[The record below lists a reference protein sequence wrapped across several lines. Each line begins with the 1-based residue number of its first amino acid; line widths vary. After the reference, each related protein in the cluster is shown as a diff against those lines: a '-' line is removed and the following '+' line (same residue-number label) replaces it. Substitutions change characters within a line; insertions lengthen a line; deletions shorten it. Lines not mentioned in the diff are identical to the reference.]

1 MESADH
7 PINPAPRFAIIGY
20 AARFPGA
27 ANADEFWDVLREGRD
42 AISEVPADRWDA
54 DEFFDSEPG
63 APGKVVT
70 RRAGFVDDV
79 TGFDAPFFGMS
90 TREVRL
96 MDPQHRLL
104 LEMAWRAVEHSGI
117 APTDLAETNAGV
129 FVGLAT
135 HDYLGMASDELTF
148 PEIEAY
154 MAIGTSNAAAA
165 GRISY
170 RLGLQGPSV
179 AVDTAC
185 SSSLVA
191 IHQACQALQLG
202 ECDLALAGG
211 ANVLL
216 TPATMITFSHA
227 HMLAPDGKCK
237 TFDAAADG
245 YVRGEGSGVIVIKRL
260 EDAIRDGD
268 RIRAVIRGSAINQ
281 DGASGGLTVPNGVA
295 QQRVI
300 ADALKRAGVAPSD
313 VGYLEAHGTG
323 TSLGDPIEAQ
333 AAGAAYGIGRA
344 ANDPLLIGSAKTNIG
359 HLEAAAGIAGVIK
372 VVLSLENELLPQHR
386 NFQNPSPHIPW
397 DRLPVEVVKEAT
409 AWERNGRP
417 RIAGVSSFGFA
428 GTNAHVILE
437 EAPVAAEIETAE
449 EPESTG
455 DRFSILPLSAR
466 TPAALVQIA
475 DQYRSWLNGHPEAT
489 LADLCFTAGV
499 GRAHLEHRAALVVNS
514 REAAVE
520 LLGAVADD
528 RPAPGLG
535 RGESHDTP
543 KTAWLFTGQG
553 SQYPGMARELFD
565 TEPVFAETLKR
576 CAAVVADVLEK
587 PLLDVIF
594 DVDGPDAEATLRQT
608 AYAQPALFAVEM
620 GLARLWQSWGFE
632 PDVVLGHSVGQYA
645 AACVAGVFSLEDGA
659 ALMAERG
666 RLFGSLPAGGRMAAI
681 FAAAERVESLTDDF
695 PSLSV
700 AAYNGA
706 NTVLSGPAQ
715 DLEKAVAG
723 LVAEG
728 IRCDFLET
736 SHAFHSAL
744 LDPILDEF
752 EAYAGRFNY
761 KTPQRILIDNRTGTA
776 LGRSVKLDGAYWR
789 RHARQPVEF
798 AKSVRTLADMNCKVL
813 FEIGPQPVLT
823 AAALRAWPDPATA
836 PRAIASLRRN
846 TADHR
851 QITEAAADAYV
862 LGHLPDFGAF
872 RHGHAR
878 KLDLP
883 TYPFEHRQYW
893 FSDKR
898 NADNREAT
906 NQQQPA
912 SGPRTEAVRLLE
924 DGKIEELANLLG
936 GTSGDQQTLAV
947 LTKLAAQHNQQ
958 RTTQTIA
965 DARYQFRWDKSPTPL
980 AGADTSTATTWL
992 LVGDVTGAAAPL
1004 VDALTA
1010 RGQQYRVLGL
1020 PTSDADE
1027 QQLADAFRS
1036 AVSGDSALRIV
1047 HVAALDGG
1055 TSSARSLLRIQHQ
1068 ILGGT
1073 RRLFRAAAAAELRAP
1088 IWVIT
1093 RGAQRI
1099 TDTDTVAPEQSALW
1113 GFGRA
1118 AALELPQVWGGL
1130 ADLADASAAEWSQF
1144 ISRASASSDA
1154 AAREDQIALRDQSVY
1169 VPRLVRRENLPSGT
1183 PLEIRDNGT
1192 YLVTG
1197 GLGSIGLEIA
1207 GYLAACGA
1215 KNLVLTSRREPNEAA
1230 QQRIDALGAQHGCE
1244 VRVVTADVADAHDV
1258 ARLLAGVQAELP
1270 PLAGI
1275 VHAAGEIGT
1284 TPLSDLDD
1292 TEVDRVFAGK
1302 VWGAWHLSEAAADL
1316 KLDFF
1321 ISTSSIASVW
1331 GGFGQTAY
1339 SAANAFLDGLAWR
1352 LREQGVAGTSVN
1364 FGPWTAGM
1372 ADAESRARLEQRG
1385 IKTLSPSDALAGLA
1399 DVVAASQSNGGAQG
1413 VVARIDW
1420 ARFLPLYQQAGR
1432 RAFLAELER
1441 EVPSH
1446 LATSQGVAQ
1455 SGTTQLVERLAGA
1468 PVQQRKKLLT
1478 DYLRDAVAEVTRVDV
1493 SEIRED
1499 AGFFDLGMDSLMAV
1513 ELRQRM
1519 EQGVGKEIPVT
1530 LVMDHPRISDV
1541 ADYLLGEVLGLSE
1554 QAKPAPQQ
1562 VSAVTDR
1569 TDEPIAIVSVSCRFP
1584 GAPDPEAFWEV
1595 LSGGVDAIREVP
1607 EDRFD
1612 IDEFYDPDPETAGK
1626 TYTRFGGFLD
1636 GIDGFD
1642 PEFFGISPREA
1653 VWIEPQQRLMLETV
1667 WEGLERAGYS
1677 PAALRGSRT
1686 GIFAGVGANEYA
1698 HLLSS
1703 ESIDKI
1709 EPYFITGNALN
1720 AISGRVAFALG
1731 FEGPAVAVDTACSS
1745 ALVAVHQAVQALH
1758 SGDCDLA
1765 VAGGVNVLLSP
1776 VTVIAASRARM
1787 LSPVGRCKTFDA
1799 SADGYVRSEG
1809 CGILVLKRLSDA
1821 ERDGDRVLAV
1831 IPGSAV
1837 NQDGASSGLT
1847 VPNGGAQQRLIGTVL
1862 ARAGLA
1868 GGDVDYLEAHGTGT
1882 PLGDPIEVQAAAAA
1896 YGGSRE
1902 ADRPLLMGSVKSNIG
1917 HTESASGAA
1926 GLIKVVLSLQNGVL
1940 PQSLHFEK
1948 PSPHIPWESLPVRVV
1963 DKAIPWEPN
1972 GRPRRAGVSSFGF
1985 TGTNAHVLIEE
1996 APRRAV
2002 VTDEGG
2008 PDDTA
2013 ATPEVQGDKVNVL
2026 PLSAR
2031 SPEALAA
2038 VAQRYESWLSAHQE
2052 VDIEDVC
2059 LTAGSGRSHF
2069 EHRAALVVD
2078 SVESAREGL
2087 AELVQNRLRPG
2098 VVRGEHTNHPTTAW
2112 LFTGQGSQYPG
2123 MARELFDAEPVFAET
2138 VTRCAE
2144 AVKDIVERPLLE
2156 VMFATDRETGG
2167 EAGKVLRHTSFA
2179 QPAIFAV
2186 EMGLARLWQSWGI
2199 EPDVVL
2205 GHSVGQYAAACVA
2218 GVFSLEDGA
2227 RLIAERGR
2235 LFGSLPAGGRMVAVF
2250 SDAKHVEQ
2258 IASDFPRVSVGAYN
2272 GPNTVLSG
2280 PGEDVEQAVARF
2292 EEEGIRCTWLETSH
2306 AFHSELLDPV
2316 LDEFESYAAQVQF
2329 ATPTLPL
2336 VCNRT
2341 GAVLTAQTPIDAQY
2355 WRRHSRQPVQFA
2367 ESVRT
2372 VAALGCS
2379 VLMEIGPQPV
2389 LTGAAV
2395 QVWPEHLAAPRAIV
2409 SLRKGVGDRRQIAE
2423 ALAAAYVGG
2432 HRPNF
2437 AALRRHPRNTLE
2449 LPTYPFQRRR
2459 FWPKSS
2465 GAAIEGGGGLS
2476 AGILGR
2482 GEDLAS
2488 GDSVYISRLSVR
2500 SQPWLSDHVIYGTV
2514 VVPGAT
2520 YAAMALAAVGTPARA
2535 KDVFF
2540 YEPIILPEKSS
2551 REVQLTLHPLEDGSG
2566 SKFQVHSRPYGER
2579 DVDWSLNAEGTVV
2592 PGIDDSA
2599 DDAAGQSSEAEPV
2612 DAAIER
2618 MERMRPNEL
2627 FETFADLELSW
2638 GPTWSGSLKSL
2649 WLGQGEAIGDVLVG
2663 EELAEQLGTEPMHP
2677 VLMDLCTGVAFPAFP
2692 ALLAAEQGIN
2702 DLFLPLRYGQVTLKE
2717 KMPRRFYCRARWH
2730 ESALDSETQVFDLD
2744 YLDRDGRHLGGIR
2757 EFTVKRAPREA
2768 LLRGLGG
2775 DATRLLYTLGW
2786 HEVPVPAAAEDGTA
2800 TASGTWLIA
2809 GFDELAARVPGC
2821 IPFDRTSNPELL
2833 GQVLAE
2839 AKERGVPFSGVV
2851 WRAAAPDAQ
2860 ESSTD
2865 EIARLETEIANL
2877 LSAVHTVQNGAQN
2890 GVKLPDGLWIV
2901 TERAVATESGEPVD
2915 PVQASLWGFGRTTIN
2930 EEPALRAKLVDGDG
2944 SPEAVQALANLLVTP
2959 VEEPE
2964 IAVRQGKLLAS
2975 RLLPWSRSGNLTVP
2989 RGSDYALLPTERGAI
3004 DNLRITEKEVEAPDE
3019 GYVQVRVE
3027 AAGLN
3032 FRDVLNVLG
3041 LYPGDPGPIGGDF
3054 AGVVTQLG
3062 EGVTEVA
3069 VGQRV
3074 YGSMQGAF
3082 ASRFNAPAQ
3091 FLAPIPDGISAV
3103 EAATIPAAAL
3113 TVRLAFDW
3121 AQLKPGDRVLIH
3133 AASGGVG
3140 LAAIQMAQQ
3149 CGAEVYAT
3157 ASTFK
3162 RATVRKLGVKY
3173 VYDSRTTD
3181 FADQILADT
3190 DGHGVDVVLNSLTSE
3205 GFVEATVRATSKN
3218 GRFAEI
3224 AKRDI
3229 WTSEQMAEAR
3239 PDIAYEIV
3247 ALDTVMFQEPERIRG
3262 LLTEVSDG
3270 LAKGEWTPLPAEIY
3284 PLTEAR
3290 TAFRRMQQAR
3300 HIGKIVCQM
3309 PNPLAPQQDRTYLI
3323 TGGLGAIGLHT
3334 ASYLAQLGAGDIVL
3348 TSRRAPDVDAQRLI
3362 EEISERS
3369 KARIHVFTADVGE
3382 ESEVVKL
3389 LERIRAELPPLGGI
3403 AHLAGVLD
3411 DALLGQQSVERFRT
3425 TLAPKAFGADYLD
3438 RLTKDE
3444 DLDFFIVSSSV
3455 SSLFGSPGQSNYATA
3470 NAWLDGLIA
3479 RRRSQGLPATGVNF
3493 GPWGQG
3499 GMASSEAATAN
3510 ISAQGLIPLDPS
3522 AALAALAEVIANGTG
3537 QATVIKANW
3546 QRAAKVLGS
3555 SRPPILDLVL
3565 PSAVGEV
3572 TGDSE
3577 LLKQLMEIPVPQRAG
3592 FVTEFLQREV
3602 QNFLRLAQP
3611 PAATSRFLDLGTDSL
3626 MAIELR
3632 NRLHSQ
3638 FGGKFTINAT
3648 AVFDYPTIGGLGEYL
3663 VAQLPDAESES
3674 QEAQPAAEPAQSESE
3689 PDTVL
3694 APSDEVSEPAR

>member
-1 MESADH
+1 MASVEGLGESASG
-7 PINPAPRFAIIGY
+7 FAVVGY

-27 ANADEFWDVLREGRD
+27 ADADEFWDVLRHGRD
-42 AISEVPADRWDA
+42 AISEVPQDRWDA
-54 DEFFDSEPG
+54 DEFFDPEPG

-79 TGFDAPFFGMS
+79 TGFDAPFFGLS

-96 MDPQHRLL
+96 MDPQHRIL
-104 LEMAWRAVEHSGI
+104 LETAWRAVEHSGY
-117 APTDLAETNAGV
+117 APTDLADSNTGV

-135 HDYLGMASDELTF
+135 HDYLGMASDELTY

-191 IHQACQALQLG
+191 IHQACQALRLG

-216 TPATMITFSHA
+216 TPATMITFSSA
-227 HMLAPDGKCK
+227 HMLAPDGRCK

-245 YVRGEGSGVIVIKRL
+245 YVRGEGCGVIVIKRI
-260 EDAIRDGD
+260 EDALRDGD

-300 ADALKRAGVAPSD
+300 ADALKRADLEPRD

-333 AAGAAYGIGRA
+333 AAGAVLGAGREP
-344 ANDPLLIGSAKTNIG
+344 DQPLLIGSVKTNIG

-372 VVLSLENELLPQHR
+372 VILSLENELLPQHLH
-386 NFQNPSPHIPW
+386 FQNPSPHIPW
-397 DRLPVEVVKEAT
+397 ERLAVEVVKEAT
-409 AWERNGRP
+409 PWKRNGQR
-417 RIAGVSSFGFA
+417 RIAGISSFGFA
-428 GTNAHVILE
+428 GTNAHVIVE
-437 EAPVAAEIETAE
+437 EAPERAVSVPAAPTPVDA
-449 EPESTG
+449 PG
-455 DRFSILPLSAR
+455 DRRFSILPLSAR
-466 TPAALVQIA
+466 TPAALMRLA
-475 DQYRSWLNGHPEAT
+475 DEYRAWLSANPEAT
-489 LADLCFTAGV
+489 LADVCFTAGA
-499 GRAHLEHRAALVVNS
+499 GRAHLEQRAALVVNS
-514 REAAVE
+514 RESAME
-520 LLGAVADD
+520 LLGALAEE
-528 RPAPGLG
+528 RPAPGLF

-565 TEPVFAETLKR
+565 TEPVFAETLNR
-576 CAAVVADVLEK
+576 CAAAVADILEK
-587 PLLDVIF
+587 PLLDVVF
-594 DVDGPDAEATLRQT
+594 DVDSPDSEATLQQT
-608 AYAQPALFAVEM
+608 SYAQPALFAVEL

-632 PDVVLGHSVGQYA
+632 PDVVLGHSVGQYS
-645 AACVAGVFSLEDGA
+645 AACVAGVLSLEDGA
-659 ALMAERG
+659 LLMAERG
-666 RLFGSLPAGGRMAAI
+666 RLFGSLPSGGRMVAV
-681 FAAAERVESLTDDF
+681 FTAAERVERLTDES

-706 NTVLSGPAQ
+706 NTVLSGPAA
-715 DLEKAVAG
+715 DLERAVAALSADG
-723 LVAEG
+723 V
-728 IRCDFLET
+728 RCDWLDT

-752 EAYAGRFNY
+752 EAYAGGFDFAA
-761 KTPQRILIDNRTGTA
+761 PQRILVDNRTGTA

-789 RHARQPVEF
+789 RHARQPVQF
-798 AKSVRTLADMNCKVL
+798 AKSVRTLAEMNCKL
-813 FEIGPQPVLT
+813 LLEIGPRPVLT
-823 AAALRAWPDPATA
+823 AAALGAWPDPATA
-836 PRAIASLRRN
+836 PRVITSLRRN

-851 QITEAAADAYV
+851 QITEAVADAYV
-862 LGHLPDFGAF
+862 LGHLPDFAAL
-872 RHGHAR
+872 RRPHAR

-883 TYPFEHRQYW
+883 TYPFERRQYW
-893 FSDKR
+893 FWD
-898 NADNREAT
+898 DRERPE
-906 NQQQPA
+906 QPGDTE
-912 SGPRTEAVRLLE
+912 GPRTEAVRLLE
-924 DGKIEELANLLG
+924 DGRIEELAALLG
-936 GTSGDQQTLAV
+936 GASDDQHTLRV

-958 RTTQTIA
+958 RTTRSIVDDRYEIRWDRATSPLSGADVDQAGSWIVVSDGA
-965 DARYQFRWDKSPTPL
+965 DAVR
-980 AGADTSTATTWL
+980 
-992 LVGDVTGAAAPL
+992 PL
-1004 VDALTA
+1004 VDLLAA
-1010 RGQQYRVLGL
+1010 RNQPHQVVGL
-1020 PTSDADE
+1020 PASDADE
-1027 QQLADAFRS
+1027 ERLAETLRAAATDDA
-1036 AVSGDSALRIV
+1036 ALRIV
-1047 HVAALDGG
+1047 HVAALEAGA
-1055 TSSARSLLRIQHQ
+1055 TPSMRSLLRMQHQ

-1073 RRLFRAAAAAELRAP
+1073 RRVFRAAVAAELRSP
-1088 IWVIT
+1088 IWIVT
-1093 RGAQRI
+1093 RGAQRVA
-1099 TDTDTVAPEQSALW
+1099 DTDTVAPHQSCLW

-1118 AALELPQVWGGL
+1118 ASLELPHVWGGL
-1130 ADLADASAAEWSQF
+1130 ADLSEGGDNAADEWSALVDR
-1144 ISRASASSDA
+1144 IAAPHGSAV
-1154 AAREDQIALRDQSVY
+1154 REDQLALRDRAVY
-1169 VPRLVRRENLPSGT
+1169 TPRLARRSAPPSGT
-1183 PLEIRDNGT
+1183 PLHLRGDAT

-1197 GLGSIGLEIA
+1197 GLGAIGLEIA
-1207 GYLAACGA
+1207 GYLAANGA
-1215 KNLVLTSRREPNEAA
+1215 RHLVLTGRRDPSDAT
-1230 QQRIDALGAQHGCE
+1230 QQRINALGEQHGCQI
-1244 VRVVTADVADAHDV
+1244 RVVAADVADAHDV
-1258 ARLLAGVQAELP
+1258 ARLLASVQAELP

-1275 VHAAGEIGT
+1275 VHAAGEIGA
-1284 TPLSDLDD
+1284 TPLSALQDA
-1292 TEVDRVFAGK
+1292 EVDRVFAGK

-1316 KLDFF
+1316 DLDFF

-1339 SAANAFLDGLAWR
+1339 GAANAFLDALAWR
-1352 LREQGVAGTSVN
+1352 LRGQGILAVSVN
-1364 FGPWTAGM
+1364 FGPWSAGM
-1372 ADAESRARLEQRG
+1372 ADAESRARLDQRG
-1385 IKTLSPSDALAGLA
+1385 VRTLSPADALAGLA
-1399 DVVAASQSNGGAQG
+1399 DAVAAAAGQGLVQG

-1441 EVPSH
+1441 EVPGLTSTAGPS
-1446 LATSQGVAQ
+1446 ATVA
-1455 SGTTQLVERLAGA
+1455 GKTPLVERLTGA

-1478 DYLRDAVAEVTRVDV
+1478 DYLRDAVAEVTRVDAA
-1493 SEIRED
+1493 EIRED

-1513 ELRQRM
+1513 ELRRRI
-1519 EQGVGKEIPVT
+1519 EQGVGKEIPAT
-1530 LVMDHPRISDV
+1530 LAMDHPRLSDV
-1541 ADYLLGEVLGLSE
+1541 ADYLLRDVLELGDPGSP
-1554 QAKPAPQQ
+1554 KPRPQPAS
-1562 VSAVTDR
+1562 VVTTR
-1569 TDEPIAIVSVSCRFP
+1569 TDEPIAIVAVSCRFP
-1584 GAPDPEAFWEV
+1584 GAPDPEAFWEL
-1595 LSGGVDAIREVP
+1595 LSDGVDAIREVP

-1612 IDEFYDPDPETAGK
+1612 IDEFYDPDPDAAGK

-1636 GIDGFD
+1636 EIDGFD

-1653 VWIEPQQRLMLETV
+1653 IWIEPQQRLMLETV
-1667 WEGLERAGYS
+1667 WEGLERAGYA
-1677 PAALRGSRT
+1677 PAALRGSPT
-1686 GIFAGVGANEYA
+1686 GIFVGVAANEYA

-1709 EPYFITGNALN
+1709 EPHFITGNALN

-1731 FEGPAVAVDTACSS
+1731 LEGPAVAIDTACSS
-1745 ALVAVHQAVQALH
+1745 ALVAVHQACQALH
-1758 SGDCDLA
+1758 SGDCDMAL
-1765 VAGGVNVLLSP
+1765 AGGVNVLLSP
-1776 VTVIAASRARM
+1776 VTVVAASRARM

-1821 ERDGDRVLAV
+1821 ERDGDRICAV
-1831 IPGSAV
+1831 IPASAV

-1847 VPNGGAQQRLIGTVL
+1847 VPNGGAQQRLIGSVL
-1862 ARAGLA
+1862 ARAGLT

-1896 YGGSRE
+1896 YGDARD
-1902 ADRPLLMGSVKSNIG
+1902 ADRPLLMGSVKTNIG

-1926 GLIKVVLSLQNGVL
+1926 GLIKVVLSLQHEVL
-1940 PQSLHFEK
+1940 PQSLHFDE
-1948 PSPHIPWESLPVRVV
+1948 PSPHIPWDSLPVRVV
-1963 DKAIPWEPN
+1963 DTAMPWRAN

-1985 TGTNAHVLIEE
+1985 TGTNAHVLVEE
-1996 APRRAV
+1996 APARAASA
-2002 VTDEGG
+2002 DRH
-2008 PDDTA
+2008 PADDA
-2013 ATPEVQGDKVNVL
+2013 ATESTGRAGDGQPSVL
-2026 PLSAR
+2026 ALSAR
-2031 SPEALAA
+2031 SPEAL
-2038 VAQRYESWLSAHQE
+2038 VALTRRYQKWLTTHPDADLAE
-2052 VDIEDVC
+2052 VC
-2059 LTAGSGRSHF
+2059 LTAGTGRSHF

-2078 SVESAREGL
+2078 SVEGAREAL
-2087 AELVQNRLRPG
+2087 AELAENRLRPG
-2098 VVRGEHTNHPTTAW
+2098 VVRGEHTHHPTTAW

-2123 MARELFDAEPVFAET
+2123 MARELFDTEPVFADT
-2138 VTRCAE
+2138 VTRCAD
-2144 AVKDIVERPLLE
+2144 AVAEILPHPLLE
-2156 VMFATDRETGG
+2156 VLFATDRETRG
-2167 EAGKVLRHTSFA
+2167 EAGERLRHTSFA
-2179 QPAIFAV
+2179 QPALFAV

-2199 EPDVVL
+2199 QPDVVL

-2227 RLIAERGR
+2227 RLMAERGR
-2235 LFGSLPAGGRMVAVF
+2235 MFGSLPEGGRMVAVF
-2250 SDAKHVEQ
+2250 ADAKHVEQ
-2258 IASDFPRVSVGAYN
+2258 AAGEFPRVSVGAYN

-2280 PGEDVEQAVARF
+2280 PGEDLEQIVAKCGD
-2292 EEEGIRCTWLETSH
+2292 EGIRCTWLQTSH

-2316 LDEFESYAAQVQF
+2316 LDEFDAYAAQFRF
-2329 ATPTLPL
+2329 AAPTMPL

-2341 GAVLTAQTPIDAQY
+2341 GAVLTTQTPLDAQY

-2395 QVWPEHLAAPRAIV
+2395 QVWPEHLSAPRAIV
-2409 SLRKGVGDRRQIAE
+2409 SLRKGIGDRRQIAD

-2432 HRPNF
+2432 LRPDF
-2437 AALRRHPRNTLE
+2437 AALHGQPRRTVE

-2459 FWPKSS
+2459 FWPKTSGIALDGGAGPSS
-2465 GAAIEGGGGLS
+2465 
-2476 AGILGR
+2476 GILGNAK
-2482 GEDLAS
+2482 DLAS
-2488 GDSVYISRLSVR
+2488 GDSVYTSRLSVK

-2520 YAAMALAAVGTPARA
+2520 YAAMALAAVGAPARV

-2551 REVQLTLHPLEDGSG
+2551 REVQLTLHPLQDGGVST
-2566 SKFQVHSRPYGER
+2566 FQVHSRPYGER
-2579 DVDWSLNAEGTVV
+2579 GAEWSLNAEGTVSA
-2592 PGIDDSA
+2592 GA
-2599 DDAAGQSSEAEPV
+2599 DDEPAAEGDPIDETV
-2612 DAAIER
+2612 ER
-2618 MERMRPNEL
+2618 LNRMRPQEL
-2627 FETFADLELSW
+2627 FETFADLELAW

-2649 WLGQGEAIGDVLVG
+2649 WLGEGEAIGDILVG
-2663 EELAEQLGTEPMHP
+2663 EELAEQLGSEPMHP

-2692 ALLAAEQGIN
+2692 ALLAAEQGVN
-2702 DLFLPLRYGQVTLKE
+2702 DLFLPLRYGQVALRE

-2730 ESALDSETQVFDLD
+2730 SSELNSETQVFDLD
-2744 YLDRDGRHLGGIR
+2744 FVDRDGRHLGGIR

-2786 HEVPVPAAAEDGTA
+2786 HEVPPPASEEAGEPA
-2800 TASGTWLIA
+2800 GTWLIA
-2809 GFDELAARVPGC
+2809 GFDELAAKVPGC
-2821 IPFDRTSNPELL
+2821 IPLDRANDPDPL
-2833 GQVLAE
+2833 GQVLAQ
-2839 AKERGVPFSGVV
+2839 AHERGLPFSGVV
-2851 WRAAAPDAQ
+2851 WRSTAPNGE
-2860 ESSTD
+2860 ESSADVT
-2865 EIARLETEIANL
+2865 ARLETEIANL
-2877 LSAVHTVQNGAQN
+2877 LSAVHTVQRGE
-2890 GVKLPDGLWIV
+2890 VKLPGGLWIV

-2915 PVQASLWGFGRTTIN
+2915 PVQAALWGFGRTTIN
-2930 EEPALRAKLVDGDG
+2930 EEPALHAKLVDCDG
-2944 SPEAVQALANLLVTP
+2944 SPEAVHALAALLGTP
-2959 VEEPE
+2959 DPSLQEPE
-2964 IAVRQGKLLAS
+2964 LAVRQGKLLAS
-2975 RLLPWSRSGNLTVP
+2975 RLLPWARSGHLTVP
-2989 RGSDYALLPTERGAI
+2989 RGRDFVLGPTERGAI
-3004 DNLRITEKEVEAPDE
+3004 DNLRLTEAEVPAPDE

-3062 EGVTEVA
+3062 AGVTGVE

-3082 ASRFNAPAQ
+3082 SSRFNVPAQ
-3091 FLAPIPDGISAV
+3091 FLAPIPDGVSAV

-3113 TVRLAFDW
+3113 TVRLSFDW
-3121 AQLKPGDRVLIH
+3121 AQLKPGDKVLIH

-3140 LAAIQMAQQ
+3140 LAAVQMAQRF
-3149 CGAEVYAT
+3149 GAEVFAT

-3162 RATVRKLGVKY
+3162 RATLRKLGVKH

-3190 DGHGVDVVLNSLTSE
+3190 GGAGVDVVLNSLTSE
-3205 GFVEATVRATSKN
+3205 GFIEATLKATAQN

-3229 WTSEQMAEAR
+3229 WTPEQMAQAR

-3247 ALDTVMFQEPERIRG
+3247 ALDTVMFTEPDRIRD
-3262 LLTEVSDG
+3262 LLTEVSQG
-3270 LAKGEWTPLPAEIY
+3270 LADGEWTPLPAEIY

-3290 TAFRRMQQAR
+3290 AAFRRMQQAR
-3300 HIGKIVCQM
+3300 HIGKIVVQI
-3309 PNPLAPQQDRTYLI
+3309 PNPLQPRPDRSYLI

-3334 ASYLAQLGAGDIVL
+3334 ASHLAQLGAGDIVL
-3348 TSRRAPDVDAQRLI
+3348 TSRREPGADAQWLI
-3362 EEISERS
+3362 EEITERY
-3369 KARIHVFTADVGE
+3369 KCRVHVFAADVGD
-3382 ESEVVKL
+3382 ESEVAGL
-3389 LERIRAELPPLGGI
+3389 LERIRSELPPLAGV

-3411 DALLGQQSVERFRT
+3411 DALLSQQTVERFRT
-3425 TLAPKAFGADYLD
+3425 TLLPKAIGAYHLD
-3438 RLTKDE
+3438 RLTKDDE
-3444 DLDFFIVSSSV
+3444 LDFFIVSSSV

-3470 NAWLDGLIA
+3470 NALLDGLVA
-3479 RRRSQGLPATGVNF
+3479 QRRAQGLPATGVNF
-3493 GPWGQG
+3493 GPWAQG
-3499 GMASSEAATAN
+3499 GMASSEAASAN
-3510 ISAQGLIPLDPS
+3510 ISAQGLIPLEPS
-3522 AALAALAEVIANGTG
+3522 AALGALAEVVANGTG
-3537 QATVIKANW
+3537 QATVLKANW

-3565 PSAVGEV
+3565 PSAAGEV

-3602 QNFLRLAQP
+3602 QNFLRLASP
-3611 PAATSRFLDLGTDSL
+3611 PAASSRFLDLGTDSL

-3648 AVFDYPTIGGLGEYL
+3648 AVFDYPTIGGLAEYL
-3663 VAQLPDAESES
+3663 VAQLPDAEPEPVE
-3674 QEAQPAAEPAQSESE
+3674 EAS
-3689 PDTVL
+3689 
-3694 APSDEVSEPAR
+3694 